1 MNRKKAILAIF
12 MMAFLIIIGFVF
24 PSIWKSQK
32 GNKKSETENTQH
44 LSVLFVGTLNAI
56 YALD

>member
-24 PSIWKSQK
+24 PSIWKS
-32 GNKKSETENTQH
+32 KKTTKIRDRKYS
-44 LSVLFVGTLNAI
+44 AR
-56 YALD
+56 